1 MEDQTS
7 DFIFGKSAITIHANN
22 SPQLKS
28 GWFSIHSLDNRNLE
42 IDRVEISIETVNSEA
57 LDEKLV
63 EKQVKINELEQRL
76 QLGQLDLEKMKRP
89 SALNTSMQDM
99 SASYV
104 NYQVQ
109 RLTVF
114 SSSHSNIAEDHHI
127 HILSPV
133 EKLRNFLCYM
143 MCFTSIIICFARSD
157 FFTII
162 IFFRLSLYF
171 EKFWESKHYLEVYGL
186 MVISILYDVCWL
198 MTTDVFQ
205 TSIVKHYVHPN
216 TMPVEERRVLLMVYY
231 FSFVNLC
238 LKVVIVMLVFICQ
251 MVIQARRQ
259 QKNGIGL
266 SVGHTLESPL
276 DTNKYNSP
284 ARISSRD
291 DIQY

>member
-7 DFIFGKSAITIHANN
+7 DFIFGKSAITIDANN

-89 SALNTSMQDM
+89 SALSALNTSMQDM

-114 SSSHSNIAEDHHI
+114 SSSHSNIAEDHQI
-127 HILSPV
+127 HVS
-133 EKLRNFLCYM
+133 
-143 MCFTSIIICFARSD
+143 
-157 FFTII
+157 
-162 IFFRLSLYF
+162 
-171 EKFWESKHYLEVYGL
+171 YL
-186 MVISILYDVCWL
+186 
-198 MTTDVFQ
+198 
-205 TSIVKHYVHPN
+205 
-216 TMPVEERRVLLMVYY
+216 
-231 FSFVNLC
+231 
-238 LKVVIVMLVFICQ
+238 
-251 MVIQARRQ
+251 
-259 QKNGIGL
+259 
-266 SVGHTLESPL
+266 
-276 DTNKYNSP
+276 
-284 ARISSRD
+284 
-291 DIQY
+291 